1 MQRIVVAVDDSEAAQ
16 RAAKLCADLASR
28 LGAALTLVYAVQPP
42 PMVGEP
48 MLLDLGALE
57 QADAESGQKLLD
69 RTAAALNRAGLKLAT
84 EILHGPAP
92 EAINRAAEKLNADMV
107 AVGSRGRNAL
117 SRAILGSVSHALVQ
131 TSKRPVLVVH

>member
-1 MQRIVVAVDDSEAAQ
+1 
-16 RAAKLCADLASR
+16 
-28 LGAALTLVYAVQPP
+28 
-42 PMVGEP
+42 

-84 EILHGPAP
+84 EILHGPPP